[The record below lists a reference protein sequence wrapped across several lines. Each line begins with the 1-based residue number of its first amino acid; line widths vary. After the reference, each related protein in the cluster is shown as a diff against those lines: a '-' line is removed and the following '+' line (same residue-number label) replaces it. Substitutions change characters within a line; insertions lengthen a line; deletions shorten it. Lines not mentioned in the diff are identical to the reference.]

1 MRIGDIW
8 FAKNSSILTV
18 VYLSACPQYTSL
30 ILACLHFALELSYR
44 YQEDVDSTYMH
55 FIYYKSS
62 FNYLPF
68 SRHIS
73 LYLTNTI
80 NYVCF
85 RHQYYKCIYYNT
97 ISKTK
102 AIVLFKRTL
111 ELGLAKLDKYL
122 LNSVYSFW
130 AKLHEVIQLHTLQ
143 CIISLIL
150 TQRPCEWFTIINP
163 HYPNHTR
170 STNVKF
176 RGNDK

>member
-1 MRIGDIW
+1 MLKIHQYSHLCI
-8 FAKNSSILTV
+8 IH
-18 VYLSACPQYTSL
+18 LSACLQCKSL
-30 ILACLHFALELSYR
+30 ILACLHFTVKLSYR

-55 FIYYKSS
+55 FSHCISS

-150 TQRPCEWFTIINP
+150 TQRPCE
-163 HYPNHTR
+163 
-170 STNVKF
+170 
-176 RGNDK
+176 